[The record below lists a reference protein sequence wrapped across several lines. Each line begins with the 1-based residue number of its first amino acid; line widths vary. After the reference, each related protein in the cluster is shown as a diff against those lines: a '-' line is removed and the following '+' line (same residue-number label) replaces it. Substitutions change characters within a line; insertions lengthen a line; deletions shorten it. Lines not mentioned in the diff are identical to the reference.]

1 VATSDA
7 KGGARPWVSSGSG
20 EALSERDP
28 PPPKI
33 VYIAGW
39 GRSGSTLLDQILG
52 QIDGWF
58 SCGELN
64 LIWWD
69 LGCGCGT
76 RVFECDFWRPILR
89 EVRER
94 HADLEPS
101 RMIAFQEKHLGT
113 SPATLAAI
121 ALEARY
127 PGRVPGLRRYARLV
141 GEIYEAAAS
150 RAGARVLVDSSK
162 TATEAYLI
170 SALTDIQLYL
180 VHLVRDPRAVAHS
193 WGRRKAKTYEP
204 LRYFGRLSPA
214 RSSGRWLR
222 RNAVIE
228 VLVRRRFG
236 ARYLLLRYED
246 FAGDP
251 QAAVRSICELVG
263 EPDAK
268 PDFLDRHRVRLTVNH
283 TVSGNPTRFA
293 SGELEIRAD
302 EVWKESMTVRSKA
315 LATLVAA
322 PLMHRYGYH
331 LLST

>member
-1 VATSDA
+1 MRYAGKSQPRLA
-7 KGGARPWVSSGSG
+7 GGSG

-28 PPPKI
+28 RPPKI

-69 LGCGCGT
+69 IGCGCGT
-76 RVFECDFWRPILR
+76 RVFECDFWRPILS
-89 EVRER
+89 EVRKR

-113 SPATLAAI
+113 SPATLLAI
-121 ALEARY
+121 AREAKH
-127 PGRVPGLRRYARLV
+127 PGRDPALRGYARLV
-141 GEIYEAAAS
+141 SEMYEAAGS
-150 RAGARVLVDSSK
+150 RAGARVLIDSSK
-162 TATEAYLI
+162 TATNAYLI
-170 SALTDIQLYL
+170 SVLTDIELYV
-180 VHLVRDPRAVAHS
+180 VHLVRDPRATAHS
-193 WGRRKAKTYEP
+193 WAKRKAKTYEP

-222 RNAVIE
+222 RNAAIE
-228 VLVRRRFG
+228 ALVQRRLG

-251 QAAVRSICELVG
+251 QAAARSICEFVG
-263 EPDAK
+263 ERDA
-268 PDFLDRHRVRLTVNH
+268 DLGFLDRRHVRLMVNH
-283 TVSGNPTRFA
+283 TVSGNPTRFTR
-293 SGELEIRAD
+293 GELEIRPD
-302 EVWKESMTVRSKA
+302 EAWKESMTVRSKA

-331 LLST
+331 LLSR